1 LIVGEQTHRRTF
13 VASDAHGYPALIQN
27 ALDHGG
33 FRAGVDGFVYAG
45 DLLDRGPDPEGCLEL
60 VECYVTEVL
69 LGNHELA
76 VLLDFAMCGQDSWSR
91 RFRQFLLDKVLST
104 DQADAWKVAACVG
117 GVLIT
122 HGGLSSGY
130 EALLGDDLEKTPARL
145 AERLNRQFLAAVRQ
159 ELQTGEWD
167 PNGILGDHGP
177 LWFRPRPYSD
187 LLPLA
192 GIKQVVGHT
201 PPLPELAALDFHMT
215 DPCAFLGM
223 RDAGRYRYAVIE
235 GGAVRVEDGSL
246 GEVVARPRPRTE
258 RRTEAV
264 WR

>member
-1 LIVGEQTHRRTF
+1 MV
-13 VASDAHGYPALIQN
+13 SDAHGYPGLIQN

-45 DLLDRGPDPEGCLEL
+45 DLLDRGPDPAGCLEL
-60 VECYVTEVL
+60 VESYATEVL
-69 LGNHELA
+69 VGNHELA

-91 RFRQFLLDKVLST
+91 RFRQFLLDRVLSAV
-104 DQADAWKVAACVG
+104 QADTWKVATCVE

-122 HGGLSSGY
+122 HGGLSSDYGR
-130 EALLGDDLEKTPARL
+130 LLGDELVKTPARL
-145 AERLNRQFLAAVRQ
+145 AERLNRDFLAAVRQ

-167 PNGILGDHGP
+167 QDGILGDHGP
-177 LWFRPRPYSD
+177 LWFRPRPYSN

-215 DPCAFLGM
+215 DPCAFMGM

-235 GGAVRVEDGSL
+235 DGAVRIEDGSL
-246 GEVVARPRPRTE
+246 GGVSAGARAERKAEEV
-258 RRTEAV
+258 RR
-264 WR
+264 

>member
-1 LIVGEQTHRRTF
+1 MIVGEETHQRTF
-13 VASDAHGYPALIQN
+13 VVSDAHGYPALIQN

-33 FRAGVDGFVYAG
+33 FLPGRDGFIYAG
-45 DLLDRGPDPEGCLEL
+45 DLLDRGPDPDGCLDL
-60 VECYVTEVL
+60 VESYATEVL
-69 LGNHELA
+69 VGNHELA

-91 RFRQFLLDKVLST
+91 RFRQLLLDRVLSAAQPDT
-104 DQADAWKVAACVG
+104 WKAAACVE

-122 HGGLSSGY
+122 HGGLSSDYVLGG
-130 EALLGDDLEKTPARL
+130 ELLKTPERL
-145 AERLNRQFLAAVRQ
+145 AERLNRDFLTAVRQ

-167 PNGILGDHGP
+167 PNGILGDRGP
-177 LWFRPRPYSD
+177 LWFRPRPYSA

-201 PPLPELAALDFHMT
+201 PPLPELAALDFYMT
-215 DPCAFLGM
+215 DPCAFMGM

-235 GGAVRVEDGSL
+235 DGAVRIEDGSL
-246 GEVVARPRPRTE
+246 GGVQAGTRAK
-258 RRTEAV
+258 RRAEAV